1 MPQGTIEAA
10 KAAIVEAKKANVAQ
24 YAQEEL
30 RQAESALQTA
40 IDQLAQHNEFEAR
53 SFALRAKERAEFALQ
68 KARANQSP
76 APSITPATPVTGTTA
91 KPETSPSQSTTTAP
105 SKKRREKKGK
115 TNTPR

>member
-10 KAAIVEAKKANVAQ
+10 KAAIVEAKKTNVAQ

-53 SFALRAKERAEFALQ
+53 SFALRAKERAEVALQ
-68 KARANQSP
+68 KGRANQSP
-76 APSITPATPVTGTTA
+76 APSPTPGTPVAGTA
-91 KPETSPSQSTTTAP
+91 VKPESPPSQSATTAP
-105 SKKRREKKGK
+105 SKKRKEKKGK
-115 TNTPR
+115 TDTPR